1 MAPTVHFKVWE
12 FFSLLGK
19 SFKWNWIFTQGTETS
34 TKVYCVFTFLQ
45 GRILME
51 SLPKQCLT
59 WTHCFLWSEVTIVC
73 PQVFV
78 PVAGSWTFVPLL
90 LLLCTTRRPACMYAR
105 LRQVSYQYPSACSQ
119 LSSWL
124 DTLQHMISIRKKM
137 LKNFFGILCF
147 FIFFSIF
154 ANRAERSL
162 SACRNWEI
170 LLY

>member
-12 FFSLLGK
+12 FFSLLRK
-19 SFKWNWIFTQGTETS
+19 SFKRNWIFTQGTKTS
-34 TKVYCVFTFLQ
+34 TKVYCIFNFLQ
-45 GRILME
+45 GRTLME

-59 WTHCFLWSEVTIVC
+59 WTQCFLWSEVAIVS

-90 LLLCTTRRPACMYAR
+90 LLCTTRWPACMYAR
-105 LRQVSYQYPSACSQ
+105 LRQVSYQYPSTCSQ

-137 LKNFFGILCF
+137 LKNFFFDFVFLYSF
-147 FIFFSIF
+147 FLHFCKQSRKIF
-154 ANRAERSL
+154 ERM
-162 SACRNWEI
+162 
-170 LLY
+170 